1 MEVRFNHTTAV
12 VATVSC
18 RREDS
23 GSACCYNHATA
34 VVATVSCRCSC
45 HCFMSQGRQW
55 KCGCYN
61 HTTAVVATVSCRRE
75 DSGSACCYNHTTAVV
90 ATVSCRCS
98 CHCFMSQGRQWK
110 CGLTTPLL

>member
-34 VVATVSCRCSC
+34 VVATVP
-45 HCFMSQGRQW
+45 
-55 KCGCYN
+55 
-61 HTTAVVATVSCRRE
+61 CRRQ

-98 CHCFMSQGRQWK
+98 CHCFMSQARQWK